1 MKLTYQPKSTR
12 IDAQDRSIKLMMLPL
27 VITIILLSTLPLL
40 LSVLAAFTDWS
51 AGIDVP
57 INFIGLENFRYMAT
71 DTQFLASF
79 KLGLIWTLLVTSLT
93 TAMGVGLSLLLNQE
107 KRYMIPLK
115 VIALSPWSMSPPAIA
130 VIWTTLMNPNSGP
143 VNQFLRTFGLPGG
156 DIGFLEDPT
165 LFFPTLVIIGAWALM
180 PMITLAVLA
189 ALKTLPKELEES
201 MEVDGANGIRKFRY
215 LILPHIKPILV
226 PLVALNL
233 IWNFGAFDLIYVI
246 VGSFPPP
253 NSEIPIVFA
262 FRQAFKYGEFG
273 YASALGVAIA
283 VSELLLVLAI
293 LRKQFKAMREQ

>member
-1 MKLTYQPKSTR
+1 MTMKVKSKPTG
-12 IDAQDRSIKLMMLPL
+12 IDAQDRSIKILMLPL
-27 VITIILLSTLPLL
+27 VITIILLSTLPMV

-51 AGIDVP
+51 AGIDIP

-79 KLGLIWTLLVTSLT
+79 RLGLIWTLLVTSLT
-93 TAMGVGLSLLLNQE
+93 TVMGVGLSLLLNQD
-107 KRYMIPLK
+107 KLYMVPLK
-115 VIALSPWSMSPPAIA
+115 VIALSPWAMSPPAIA

>member
-1 MKLTYQPKSTR
+1 MKTFRREKTTS
-12 IDAQDRSIKLMMLPL
+12 IKAQDRTLKLLLLPL
-27 VITIILLSTLPLL
+27 ALTISLLSTLPIL

-51 AGIDVP
+51 AGIDIP
-57 INFIGLENFRYMAT
+57 IKFIGLENFRYMAT
-71 DTQFLASF
+71 DTQFFASF
-79 KLGLIWTLLVTSLT
+79 KLGLIWSLLVTALT
-93 TAMGVGLSLLLNQE
+93 AAMGVGLSLLLNQD

-115 VIALSPWSMSPPAIA
+115 VIALSPWAMSPPAIA

-143 VNQFLRTFGLPGG
+143 VNQFLRALKLPGG
-156 DIGFLEDPT
+156 NIGFLEDPT
-165 LFFPTLVIIGAWALM
+165 LFFPTLVVIGAWALM

-189 ALKTLPKELEES
+189 ALKTIPKELEES
-201 MEVDGANGIRKFRY
+201 MEVDGANGLRKFRY

-262 FRQAFKYGEFG
+262 FRQAFKYGQFG
-273 YASALGVAIA
+273 YASALGVGIA
-283 VSELLLVLAI
+283 VFELLLVITI
-293 LRKQFKAMREQ
+293 LRKQFKEMREQ